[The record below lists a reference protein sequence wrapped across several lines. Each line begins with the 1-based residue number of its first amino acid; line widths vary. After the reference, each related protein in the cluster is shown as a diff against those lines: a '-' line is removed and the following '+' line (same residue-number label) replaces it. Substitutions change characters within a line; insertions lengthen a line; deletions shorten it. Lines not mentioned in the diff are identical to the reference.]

1 MMNTQVTTQ
10 RNIKPSERGELEI
23 TDLNKV
29 YLNKGSLNCEH
40 MSRGYTWLD
49 TGTHESLVEA
59 AQFVQTMEKRQGIK
73 IACPEEIA
81 YNNNWINS
89 QDIYKLASQ

>member
-1 MMNTQVTTQ
+1 
-10 RNIKPSERGELEI
+10 
-23 TDLNKV
+23 
-29 YLNKGSLNCEH
+29 

-81 YNNNWINS
+81 YNNNWIRV
-89 QDIYKLASQ
+89 

>member
-1 MMNTQVTTQ
+1 
-10 RNIKPSERGELEI
+10 
-23 TDLNKV
+23 
-29 YLNKGSLNCEH
+29 

-59 AQFVQTMEKRQGIK
+59 SQFVQTIEKRQGIK

-81 YNNNWINS
+81 FNRDWIKS
-89 QDIYKLASQ
+89 GDIIKLAKPMMKNSYGKYLMDIIRES